1 MRRRQVIQAALG
13 LALGAACK
21 GASGPT
27 DPVWGKEPCAHC
39 AMLVGDRRYAAQAL
53 DDGDHFYFDDIGC
66 MVLWLEGRGRA
77 RSWVRGGGGTT
88 WVEAATARYAAGA
101 GTPMDFGFE
110 PREGGETPWSE
121 VRAAVL
127 RKNAGSQR

>member
-1 MRRRQVIQAALG
+1 VLAGMAALVVAT
-13 LALGAACK
+13 ALETACK
-21 GASGPT
+21 DSSGPL

-39 AMLVGDRRYAAQAL
+39 AMLVGDRRYAAQVL

-66 MVLWLEGRGRA
+66 MALWLEAHRGA
-77 RSWVRGGGGTT
+77 RSWVRGDGGTR
-88 WVEAATARYAAGA
+88 WIEAATARYASGA

-110 PREGGETPWSE
+110 ARAEGQMAWGE

-127 RKNAGSQR
+127 RKNDRSRR